1 MDEKMIKYMYETFVH
16 LRIPSFP
23 FLKGNPPE
31 APSPYLFKKN
41 PPPPNKTRMKSD
53 EG

>member
-41 PPPPNKTRMKSD
+41 PPAKQNKNEKR
-53 EG
+53 